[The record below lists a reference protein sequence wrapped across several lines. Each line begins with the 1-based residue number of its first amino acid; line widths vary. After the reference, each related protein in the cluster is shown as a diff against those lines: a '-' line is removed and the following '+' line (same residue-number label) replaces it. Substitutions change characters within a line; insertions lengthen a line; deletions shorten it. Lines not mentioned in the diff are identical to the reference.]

1 MKKVS
6 VILIAVVA
14 LALFVVDLGTTQ
26 AQGQDVVTAQID
38 RTAITTDESLRLTVS
53 IDDAAGKATQ
63 IIMPPLDAFQVLG
76 SSSGQQISIVN
87 GRTSRHSTYQYQLQ
101 PMQTGQLTIGT
112 ISIEIN
118 GGLYTTAPIVITVT
132 QGTGV
137 TQQPTSPFSGG
148 QTGSSSLSQ
157 LLSQLGNMGGLSS
170 FFSAP
175 SSQGAAAP
183 PATNSIA
190 IEPAAVP
197 AELIGQDYFLEATVD
212 KTNPY
217 QGQQLT
223 YTMRFYQ
230 AVNSGGLEYQPPTFT
245 GFWSEQLPEQGEYT
259 IQAGGRNY
267 RVTTLWT
274 ILFPTSVGETTID
287 PATLNV
293 AADFFSRGGKLQ
305 TAPVPVNVQA
315 LPDPAPADFRG
326 AVGRF
331 DITASTDKATSKVND
346 TVTWQVTVSGAG
358 NIDSLP
364 DPVWPESPEWRAF
377 DSDAAVE
384 SGVEDDFMAGSRRY
398 ERVLVP
404 TAAGKLTLPALN
416 YTYFDPYSGE
426 YATASSEAIEIFVE
440 ADNGGT
446 TFPDITPATSNNAG
460 LAPGAG
466 IGPDIRPVKDTP
478 ASWNQ
483 GGRPITQSSA
493 FWLLWT
499 VPLFLL
505 SGQFAWQ
512 RWHTS
517 RENNVEKR
525 RSQQAAGKAR
535 QALRK
540 AAQEPATRHEAAGHI
555 LNGYL
560 ADKLNQ
566 SISGLTQ
573 SELAGLLYAAGLGSE
588 LIETTL
594 RVQSVSEMGR
604 FAPGADDFAS
614 GDILKSTEE
623 VINQLEKGFV

>member
-6 VILIAVVA
+6 VILMAVLA
-14 LALFVVDLGTTQ
+14 LALFVLNLGTAQ
-26 AQGQDVVTAQID
+26 AQGQDVVTAKVD
-38 RTAITTDESLRLTVS
+38 RTAITTDESLQLTVS

-63 IIMPPLDAFQVLG
+63 IVMPPLDGFQVLG

-87 GRTSRHSTYQYQLQ
+87 GKTSRHSTYQYQLQ
-101 PMQTGQLTIGT
+101 PLQTGQLSIGT
-112 ISIEIN
+112 IAVEMN
-118 GGLYTTAPIVITVT
+118 GSYYTTEPIVITVT

-137 TQQPTSPFSGG
+137 AQQPSSPFSGG
-148 QTGSSSLSQ
+148 LSGSSSLSQ

-170 FFSAP
+170 FFGAP
-175 SSQGAAAP
+175 NSQGAAAP
-183 PATNSIA
+183 PAVNSIA

-197 AELIGQDYFLEATVD
+197 ADLVGQDYFLEATVD
-212 KTNPY
+212 NPNPY

-274 ILFPTSVGETTID
+274 ILFPTSVGETIID

-293 AADFFSRGGKLQ
+293 AADFFSRGGTLQ
-305 TAPVPVNVQA
+305 TAPVSVNVQA

-331 DITASTDKATSKVND
+331 DITAAADKETSKVND
-346 TVTWQVTVSGAG
+346 TVTWQVTVSGVG

-404 TAAGKLTLPALN
+404 TVAGQLTLPALS

-440 ADNGGT
+440 ADVSGSTFPGT
-446 TFPDITPATSNNAG
+446 TPAASNNAG
-460 LAPGAG
+460 LASGAG
-466 IGPDIRPVKDTP
+466 IGPDIRPMKDTP
-478 ASWNQ
+478 ASWNR
-483 GGRPITQSSA
+483 GGQPITQSSA

-512 RWHTS
+512 RWQMS

-540 AAQEPATRHEAAGHI
+540 AAQEPASHHEAAEHI

-560 ADKLNQ
+560 ADKLNR

-573 SELAGLLYAAGLGSE
+573 SELAGLLDEAGLGSE
-588 LIETTL
+588 LIGTTL

-604 FAPGADDFAS
+604 FAPGDDDLVS
-614 GDILKSTEE
+614 GDILKAAEE